1 MTEFCS
7 KVSKHLHWHWT
18 TAGPCPFGSSK
29 IIQIMVKGES
39 IETRDLFSP
48 WPFLDCARAM
58 TNLIGTWTVSCQ
70 RDKGTGRPA
79 AWWFEFL
86 ELQGRIQLRDLQPAS
101 SPQRQ
106 RPDLRALQFS
116 SSEASLDLGFAS
128 LLPPLLCTPPFS
140 PKPTPPGW
148 RCRTHH
154 LFFHFNINNSDLQ
167 FIHSICLWHHFA
179 TVDNGNQLR
188 FVYTHVWHKHY
199 ATLGGSTHL
208 PNEHK

>member
-18 TAGPCPFGSSK
+18 TAGHCPFCSSK
-29 IIQIMVKGES
+29 IIQIMVNGEA

-58 TNLIGTWTVSCQ
+58 ANLIGTWTVSCQ

-86 ELQGRIQLRDLQPAS
+86 ELQGRIQLRDPQPAS

-106 RPDLRALQFS
+106 RPDLRAPQSFQLRSKSGSGLCFS
-116 SSEASLDLGFAS
+116 SPSLTLHTHFQSKAQTTWLKVS
-128 LLPPLLCTPPFS
+128 HPPPLFS
-140 PKPTPPGW
+140 
-148 RCRTHH
+148 
-154 LFFHFNINNSDLQ
+154 L
-167 FIHSICLWHHFA
+167 
-179 TVDNGNQLR
+179 
-188 FVYTHVWHKHY
+188 
-199 ATLGGSTHL
+199 
-208 PNEHK
+208 